1 MSKSISIEETK
12 QLSDQLGDVHYKVLP
27 TKKLLICL
35 TSLSLALFVSFVD
48 QTGLTVALPTIGK
61 DLNAESTINWA
72 PQASLLANTVCQVL
86 FGRFSDIFGRKIML
100 ITCLIILSIGDLI
113 CGFVKNGIEFFI
125 FRAITGLSCG
135 GIQSLCMVILSDVVT
150 LKQRGKYQGILGASV
165 GLGNSV
171 GPFIMS
177 GFIEN
182 STWRNFYRMM
192 CPLVIVIMI
201 INLIFIDTKDQT
213 KQLKL
218 VMTKKQ
224 QFKKIDYL
232 GILFGCSSII
242 LLLIPISGGGS
253 TYKWDNPLIISM
265 FTIGGSLFIIFL
277 IIEWKIPELPM
288 IPMTLFTRTSLAL
301 ILGSNFFFGMV
312 YYGFTFYIGYYYQI
326 VRGLDTI
333 HSSILMLPLVIPQSI
348 VSVISGQIISYTGH
362 YIYVVI
368 VGYSLWTLA
377 CGLTLLFDLNTNY
390 GIITI
395 ILLLMG
401 SGVACTFQP
410 TMVAAQ
416 SQAKK
421 SERAV
426 VISCRNVIRSFG
438 GAMGLAIASLIISNT
453 LLREIN
459 NQFKDPNLILP
470 NEYLNYMKNHI
481 YSKID
486 TSILTNDQVL
496 VVRQM
501 YMTSIRN
508 FFYLT
513 IPLLAICLIT
523 NLFVKDR
530 GLQCIDEEPLL
541 K

>member
-1 MSKSISIEETK
+1 MTSNEKQS
-12 QLSDQLGDVHYKVLP
+12 QLSEQLGDVHYEILP
-27 TKKLLICL
+27 IKKLLICL
-35 TSLSLALFVSFVD
+35 VSLSFALFASFVD
-48 QTGLTVALPTIGK
+48 QTSITVALPTIGR

-72 PQASLLANTVCQVL
+72 PTASLLANCICQVL
-86 FGRFSDIFGRKIML
+86 FGRLSDIFGRKVML
-100 ITCLIILSIGDLI
+100 LTCLVTLAFGDLI
-113 CGFVKNGIEFFI
+113 CGFVQTGVQFFI
-125 FRAITGLSCG
+125 FRAFTGLSCG

-171 GPFIMS
+171 GPFIMA
-177 GFIEN
+177 GFIEHN
-182 STWRNFYRMM
+182 TWRNFYHMM
-192 CPLVIVIMI
+192 CPFIIVVSIVIYF
-201 INLIFIDTKDQT
+201 FIDTKNQT
-213 KQLKL
+213 KNLNSILSKS
-218 VMTKKQ
+218 Q

-232 GILFGCSSII
+232 GIMFGCSSLT
-242 LLLIPISGGGS
+242 LLLIPLSGGGS
-253 TYKWDNPLIISM
+253 TYSWNSPLVISM
-265 FTIGGSLFIIFL
+265 FIIGGSLFISFL
-277 IIEWKIPELPM
+277 LIEWKIPELPM
-288 IPMTLFTRTSLAL
+288 IPLSLFSRISLAL
-301 ILGSNFFFGMV
+301 ILGSNFFFGMA
-312 YYGFTFYIGYYYQI
+312 YYGFTFYIAYYYQI
-326 VRGLDTI
+326 VRGLDSI
-333 HSSILMLPLVIPQSI
+333 HSSILMLPLVIPQSV

-377 CGLTLLFDLNTNY
+377 CGLTLLFDLDTNY
-390 GIITI
+390 GVITVV
-395 ILLLMG
+395 LLLMG

-438 GAMGLAIASLIISNT
+438 GAIGLAVASLIISNT
-453 LLREIN
+453 LLREIKTQMVLDN
-459 NQFKDPNLILP
+459 VPV
-470 NEYLNYMKNHI
+470 EYLNYMKSHI

-486 TSILTNDQVL
+486 TSVLEPAQVV

-501 YMTSIRN
+501 YMTAIKN

-523 NLFVKDR
+523 NCFVKDR
-530 GLQCIDEEPLL
+530 GLQCIDELEEEE
-541 K
+541 

>member
-1 MSKSISIEETK
+1 MSKSSSIEETK

-27 TKKLLICL
+27 TRKLIICL
-35 TSLSLALFVSFVD
+35 SSLSLALFASFVD
-48 QTGLTVALPTIGK
+48 QTGLTIALPTIGK
-61 DLNAESTINWA
+61 DLNAQSTINWA
-72 PQASLLANTVCQVL
+72 PTASLLANTVCQVL
-86 FGRFSDIFGRKIML
+86 FGRLSDIFGRKIML
-100 ITCLIILSIGDLI
+100 LTCLVTLAFGDLI
-113 CGFVKNGIEFFI
+113 CGFVKTGVEFYV
-125 FRAITGLSCG
+125 FRAVTGLSCG

-177 GFIEN
+177 AFIERN
-182 STWRNFYRMM
+182 SWRNFYHMM
-192 CPLVIVIMI
+192 CPFVLLVGVINYI
-201 INLIFIDTKDQT
+201 YIDTKEQT
-213 KQLKL
+213 KELKL
-218 VMTKKQ
+218 VITKKQ
-224 QFKKIDYL
+224 QFKKLDYW
-232 GILFGCSSII
+232 GMLFGCSSIT

-253 TYKWDNPLIISM
+253 TYAWNSALVISM
-265 FTIGGSLFIIFL
+265 FVIGGGLFIGFL
-277 IIEWKIPELPM
+277 FVEWKIPELPM
-288 IPMTLFTRTSLAL
+288 IPMTLFTRASLAL
-301 ILGSNFFFGMV
+301 ILGSNFFFGMA
-312 YYGFTFYIGYYYQI
+312 YYGFTFYIAYYYQI
-326 VRGLDTI
+326 VRGLDSI

-368 VGYSLWTLA
+368 AGYSLWTLA

-390 GIITI
+390 GVVTVV
-395 ILLLMG
+395 LLLMG

-459 NQFKDPNLILP
+459 QQGPDLIVP
-470 NEYLNYMKNHI
+470 ADYLTYMKTHI

-486 TSILTNDQVL
+486 TSVLTHAQV
-496 VVRQM
+496 VVIRQM
-501 YMTSIRN
+501 YMTAIRN

-523 NLFVKDR
+523 NMFVKDR
-530 GLQCIDEEPLL
+530 GLQCIDEEPLEE